1 MLSHS
6 RRPSAYAV
14 YLTLECAVSLFIGIA
29 GAVNLV
35 YQVQVAHLNAIQ
47 LVLVGT
53 ALEGSTLLL
62 QTPTGLFA
70 DLYSRRRSIL
80 LGVTF
85 LGLGCIL
92 RGALPLFWLIMLA
105 SVVSAFGYCFLDGAT
120 EAWIAGE
127 LGDARVGRAYLR
139 GAQMGQIG
147 ALVGVLIGTGLGLLR
162 LNLPIVTGGA
172 LLLLLAGLLT
182 FALREHHFTPASPAD
197 LPSWRASG
205 RALRRSVSF
214 ARRSPILLMLLAVA
228 AIEGMSS
235 EGFDRLNV
243 AHFLHDYTVPML
255 GPLKPVAWFGLM
267 SAVGSLLSLAAVELV
282 RRRMNTER
290 ATTLARGLFA
300 LTALWGVSVIAFGLA
315 GSFAVALAMF
325 WLVGVARTTMGP
337 LERTWITQNT
347 APELRATLISMSGQM
362 DAIGQVA
369 GGPVVGA
376 IGTLRS
382 LRAALVTT
390 GVFLFPAALLYTRA
404 LRTGAI
410 GVPVAALAEEAVA
423 PVDGG

>member
-1 MLSHS
+1 MQIRSY
-6 RRPSAYAV
+6 RPSAYAV
-14 YLTLECAVSLFIGIA
+14 YLTLEGAVALFLGIS

-35 YQVQVAHLNAIQ
+35 YQVQVAHLNALQ

-53 ALEGSTLLL
+53 ALEGGALLF

-80 LGVTF
+80 LGVLF
-85 LGLGCIL
+85 LGAGCVL
-92 RGALPLFWLIMLA
+92 RGILPLFWLIALA
-105 SVVSAFGYCFLDGAT
+105 SVVSAVGYCFLDGAT

-127 LGDARVGRAYLR
+127 LGDALVGRAFMR
-139 GAQMGQIG
+139 GAQMAQIG
-147 ALVGVLIGTGLGLLR
+147 ALVGVLIGTGLGMLR
-162 LNLPIVTGGA
+162 LNLPIIAGGV

-182 FALREHHFTPASPAD
+182 LALREHHFTPATPAD
-197 LPSWRASG
+197 LPSWRAGG

-228 AIEGMSS
+228 AVEGMSS

-243 AHFLHDYTVPML
+243 AHFLRDVTVPML

-267 SAVGSLLSLAAVELV
+267 SAVGSLLGLLAVEIV
-282 RRRMNTER
+282 RRRLNADR
-290 ATTLARGLFA
+290 AATLARWLFA
-300 LTALWGVSVIAFGLA
+300 LTLLWGCGVVAFGLA
-315 GSFAVALAMF
+315 GSFAFALAMF
-325 WLVGVARTTMGP
+325 WLVGVARTTINP
-337 LERTWITQNT
+337 IERTWVTQQS

-369 GGPVVGA
+369 GGPVVGV

-390 GVFLFPAALLYTRA
+390 GAFLFPAALLYSRA
-404 LRTGAI
+404 LRTGEI
-410 GVPVAALAEEAVA
+410 GAPSTVLEETAA
-423 PVDGG
+423 PVDAV

>member
-1 MLSHS
+1 MLLRIRH
-6 RRPSAYAV
+6 PSAYAV
-14 YLTLECAVSLFIGIA
+14 YLTLEGAVALFLGISN
-29 GAVNLV
+29 AVNLV

-53 ALEGSTLLL
+53 ALEGGALLL

-80 LGVTF
+80 LGVLF
-85 LGLGCIL
+85 LGFGCVM
-92 RGALPLFWLIMLA
+92 RAALPLFWLIALS
-105 SVVSAFGYCFLDGAT
+105 SVVSAAGYCFLDGAT

-127 LGDARVGRAYLR
+127 LGDALVGRAFLR
-139 GAQMGQIG
+139 GAQMSQVG
-147 ALVGVLIGTGLGLLR
+147 ALVGVLTGTGLGLLR
-162 LNLPIVTGGA
+162 LNLPILIGGA
-172 LLLLLAGLLT
+172 LLLALAVALT
-182 FALREHHFTPASPAD
+182 FTLRERSFTPVTPAD
-197 LPSWRASG
+197 LPSWRTSG
-205 RALRRSVSF
+205 RAFRRSVSF
-214 ARRSPILLMLLAVA
+214 AWRSPILLMLLAVA
-228 AIEGMSS
+228 AIEGTSS

-243 AHFLHDYTVPML
+243 AHFLRDYTVPML

-267 SAVGSLLSLAAVELV
+267 SAVGSLLSLLAVEIV
-282 RRRMNTER
+282 RRRLNTER
-290 ATTLARGLFA
+290 PAILARGLFA
-300 LTALWGVSVIAFGLA
+300 LTTLWGVSAIAFGLA

-337 LERTWITQNT
+337 LYRTWVTRT
-347 APELRATLISMSGQM
+347 SAPELRATLISMSGQM

-390 GVFLFPAALLYTRA
+390 GAFLFPAALLYTRA
-404 LRTGAI
+404 LRTGDI
-410 GVPVAALAEEAVA
+410 GAPAAVVTEEVAA
-423 PVDGG
+423 PVDAG

>member
-1 MLSHS
+1 MQRHS

-14 YLTLECAVSLFIGIA
+14 YLTLEGSVSLFLGIS

-35 YQVQVAHLNAIQ
+35 YQVQVARLNAIQ

-53 ALEGSTLLL
+53 ALEGGALLF

-80 LGVTF
+80 LGVVF
-85 LGLGCIL
+85 LGLGSVL
-92 RGALPLFWLIMLA
+92 RGVLPLFWLIAFA
-105 SVVSAFGYCFLDGAT
+105 SVVSAVGYCFLDGAT

-127 LGDARVGRAYLR
+127 LGDALVGRAFLR
-139 GAQMGQIG
+139 GAQMAQIG
-147 ALVGVLIGTGLGLLR
+147 ALVGVLIGTGLGMLR
-162 LNLPIVTGGA
+162 LNLPIVTGGV
-172 LLLLLAGLLT
+172 LLLLLAGLLALT
-182 FALREHHFTPASPAD
+182 LREHHFTPATPAD

-205 RALRRSVSF
+205 RALRQSVRF

-243 AHFLHDYTVPML
+243 AHFLRDVTVPML

-267 SAVGSLLSLAAVELV
+267 SAVGSLLSLLAVELAH
-282 RRRMNTER
+282 RKLDTER
-290 ATTLARGLFA
+290 AATLARGLFA
-300 LTALWGVSVIAFGLA
+300 LTILWGVSVIAFGLA

-325 WLVGVARTTMGP
+325 WLVGVARTTIGP
-337 LERTWITQNT
+337 LYRTWVTRNS

-369 GGPVVGA
+369 GGPIVGV

-390 GVFLFPAALLYTRA
+390 GAFLFPAALLYTRA
-404 LRTGAI
+404 LRTGEI
-410 GVPVAALAEEAVA
+410 GAPATVPEETPA
-423 PVDGG
+423 PVDVV